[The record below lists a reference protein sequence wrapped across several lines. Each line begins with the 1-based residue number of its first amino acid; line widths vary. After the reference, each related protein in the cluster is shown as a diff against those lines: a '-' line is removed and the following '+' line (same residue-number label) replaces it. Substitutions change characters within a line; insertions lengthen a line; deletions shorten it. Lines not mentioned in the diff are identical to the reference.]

1 MFNFLKKKD
10 GDAAQTKGD
19 GDGLSALSKFGIN
32 KNMMVTALKQMRN
45 LNPAQKLQV
54 KMMFKKQIK
63 RDISKEEIMKGA
75 EELGK
80 QLKNEFSQTEIEMMK
95 KDLIDLFGN

>member
-10 GDAAQTKGD
+10 GDGSQTKGD
-19 GDGLSALSKFGIN
+19 GDGLGALSKFGIN

-63 RDISKEEIMKGA
+63 RDISKEEIEKGA

>member
-1 MFNFLKKKD
+1 MLDFFKKKND
-10 GDAAQTKGD
+10 STTPS
-19 GDGLSALSKFGIN
+19 GLAGLAGLGLN
-32 KNMMVTALKQMRN
+32 KTMIVTALRQMRN
-45 LNPAQKLQV
+45 LNPNQKLQV

-63 RDISKEEIMKGA
+63 RDISKDEITKGA

-80 QLKNEFSQTEIEMMK
+80 QLKDEFSPEEIELMK

>member
-10 GDAAQTKGD
+10 GDVAQTKGD

-32 KNMMVTALKQMRN
+32 KSMMVTALRQMRN
-45 LNPAQKLQV
+45 LNPNQKLQV
-54 KMMFKKQIK
+54 KAMLKKQIK

-80 QLKNEFSQTEIEMMK
+80 QLKDEFPPQEIEQMK

>member
-10 GDAAQTKGD
+10 EDATQANND
-19 GDGLSALSKFGIN
+19 GNGLSALSKFGIN
-32 KNMMVTALKQMRN
+32 KSMMVAALRQMRN
-45 LNPAQKLQV
+45 LNPNQKLQV
-54 KMMFKKQIK
+54 KTMLKKQIK
-63 RDISKEEIMKGA
+63 RDISKEEIMSGA

-80 QLKNEFSQTEIEMMK
+80 QLKNEFPPQEIEQMK